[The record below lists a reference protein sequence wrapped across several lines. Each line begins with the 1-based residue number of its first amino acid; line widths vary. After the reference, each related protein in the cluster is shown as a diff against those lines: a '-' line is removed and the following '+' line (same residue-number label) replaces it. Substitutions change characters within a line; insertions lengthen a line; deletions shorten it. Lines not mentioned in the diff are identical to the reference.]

1 MRTKGGLAE
10 GHEGVSRGEGVP
22 MEVTKGG
29 FQSGYKGF

>member
-22 MEVTKGG
+22 REVTRGAVPVG
-29 FQSGYKGF
+29 L